1 MNTYPKVFAIVLNYN
16 GRDVLLPCL
25 DSLYKSDYPNLE
37 IVVVDNN
44 SKDGSLEDAREKFPR
59 FHFIKNSENIG
70 FGAGNNVAIRF
81 ALEKMAD
88 YVFLLNNDATVEPD
102 TISNLVAEAEKDG
115 ESGILSPIIFTPDK
129 NVWFAGGKIIW
140 KKMRTAHIFKPFSD
154 SPYETAY
161 VSGCAM
167 LVKKDVFKKIGLFD
181 EDFFLY
187 YEDADFSWR
196 AKKAG
201 FELKMVPDAIAYHCE
216 KSETKNPAKLYWLVI
231 SGLIF
236 FKKNATGWKK
246 LRVSFY
252 LTLRKI
258 KNFFDV
264 KFRPSPEAME
274 VRRAYRNYKKF
285 L

>member
-1 MNTYPKVFAIVLNYN
+1 
-16 GRDVLLPCL
+16 
-25 DSLYKSDYPNLE
+25 
-37 IVVVDNN
+37 
-44 SKDGSLEDAREKFPR
+44 
-59 FHFIKNSENIG
+59 
-70 FGAGNNVAIRF
+70 
-81 ALEKMAD
+81 
-88 YVFLLNNDATVEPD
+88 
-102 TISNLVAEAEKDG
+102 
-115 ESGILSPIIFTPDK
+115 
-129 NVWFAGGKIIW
+129 
-140 KKMRTAHIFKPFSD
+140 
-154 SPYETAY
+154 
-161 VSGCAM
+161 
-167 LVKKDVFKKIGLFD
+167 
-181 EDFFLY
+181 
-187 YEDADFSWR
+187 
-196 AKKAG
+196 
-201 FELKMVPDAIAYHCE
+201 LKMVPDAIAYHCE